1 MVMLRDSTFNKTKQA
16 VIARKKLFFFKK
28 KNNNG
33 GVGRG
38 KVQKRGIKSNFK
50 IAII

>member
-1 MVMLRDSTFNKTKQA
+1 MLRDSTFNKTKQA
-16 VIARKKLFFFKK
+16 VIARKKLFFFKKK